1 MKRVNTDEIVRSFGN
16 WRNTSDVMKAG
27 KIAVKE
33 IEDAFNRFAIYQN
46 GKLITISE
54 EIPIWYKNLL

>member
-54 EIPIWYKNLL
+54 EIAIWYKNLL